1 MSGTSGELNGF
12 HQNSIVARIV
22 SYVDTARR
30 QPVSNLPRQ
39 AAIRCI
45 LDLLGAAASGINQ
58 PGVLAARKTALATMA
73 AGDVPI
79 WFSGT
84 TSSVVG
90 TAWANSA
97 AAAALDLD
105 DGHRLAR
112 GHPGAAVIPT
122 ALAVASE
129 TDASLEDILRA
140 IIIGYDVGVTIGAAR
155 TTYGNTGTW
164 SSYAVVA
171 TAAVLRRT
179 APEILAHAL
188 AIAGESAPNQLFASA
203 PAPRNPAPEGSDVK
217 EGIPWSVVT
226 GLVALS
232 LAEAG
237 HTGPCN
243 ILDST
248 RHYRFSEDL
257 RLGVNPHICNTY
269 FKLYACCRHI
279 HAPLDAML
287 QLVGRYSIDPHAID
301 AIGVE
306 STSGALR
313 ISNRDN
319 PTNLVDVQYSI
330 PYCLALATL
339 RGPQALLPPTP
350 AVLGQS
356 AVVDLARKVTLSVNA
371 DFDARFPAETLAR
384 VTVTVMGRH
393 LVSDVTAPKGE
404 ASDPLSS
411 AELEVKFRAATRLF
425 LNPARQDEI
434 IAWINKAFCAETSKS
449 LLPLHS
455 VLV

>member
-1 MSGTSGELNGF
+1 MSGTFDEVSDGF
-12 HQNSIVARIV
+12 RQDSILARIV
-22 SYVDTARR
+22 SYVDTAR
-30 QPVSNLPRQ
+30 QEPVGERPRQ
-39 AAIRCI
+39 AALRCV

-58 PGVLAARKTALATMA
+58 PGVLAARKTALTTMA

-90 TAWANSA
+90 AAWANSA

-112 GHPGAAVIPT
+112 GHPGAAVIPA
-122 ALAVASE
+122 ALAVAVE
-129 TDASLEDILRA
+129 TGASLDDIVHA
-140 IIIGYDVGVTIGAAR
+140 IIIGYEVGVTVGAAR

-188 AIAGESAPNQLFASA
+188 AIAGESSPNQLFASA

-217 EGIPWSVVT
+217 EGIAWSVVT

-237 HTGPCN
+237 HTGPRN

-248 RHYRFSEDL
+248 RHYRFCQDL
-257 RLGVNPHICNTY
+257 RMGVNPHVCNTY

-279 HAPLDAML
+279 HAPLDAMR
-287 QLVGRYSIDPHAID
+287 QLLSRHPINPQAID
-301 AIGVE
+301 KIEVE
-306 STSGALR
+306 STSGAMR
-313 ISNRDN
+313 ISNRVN

-330 PYCLALATL
+330 PYCIALATL
-339 RGPQALLPPTP
+339 HGSQALLPPTP

-356 AVVDLARKVTLSVNA
+356 AVIDLARKVTLSVNT

-384 VTVTVMGRH
+384 VTVTVNGRNF
-393 LVSDVTAPKGE
+393 VSDVIAPKGE

-411 AELEVKFRAATRLF
+411 AELEAKFRIATRFSLT
-425 LNPARQDEI
+425 ADHQDGILAAMNEADGGDMSYLMRSI
-434 IAWINKAFCAETSKS
+434 R
-449 LLPLHS
+449 
-455 VLV
+455 

>member
-1 MSGTSGELNGF
+1 MSETSDELNDDF
-12 HQNSIVARIV
+12 HQNSILARIV
-22 SYVDTARR
+22 SYVDTAR
-30 QPVSNLPRQ
+30 QEPVGHLPRQ
-39 AAIRCI
+39 AALRCI

-58 PGVLAARKTALATMA
+58 SGVLAVRNAALATMGL
-73 AGDVPI
+73 GDVPI

-90 TAWANSA
+90 AAWANSA

-105 DGHRLAR
+105 DGHRLSR
-112 GHPGAAVIPT
+112 GHPGAAVIPA
-122 ALAVASE
+122 ALAIASE
-129 TDASLEDILRA
+129 TNASLEDTLRA
-140 IIIGYDVGVTIGAAR
+140 IIIGYEVGVTIGAAR

-171 TAAVLRRT
+171 AAAVLRRT

-188 AIAGESAPNQLFASA
+188 AIAGESSPNQLFASA

-226 GLVALS
+226 GLVALN

-237 HTGPCN
+237 HTGPRN

-248 RHYRFSEDL
+248 RHYRFPDDL

-269 FKLYACCRHI
+269 FKLYACCRHV

-287 QLVGRYSIDPHAID
+287 QVLSRHSIDPRAID
-301 AIGVE
+301 RVEVE

-330 PYCLALATL
+330 PYCIALATL
-339 RGPQALLPPTP
+339 HGPEVLLPPTP
-350 AVLGQS
+350 SVLGQS
-356 AVVDLARKVTLSVNA
+356 AVVDLARKVTLSLNA

-384 VTVTVMGRH
+384 VTVTVQGQR

-411 AELEVKFRAATRLF
+411 AELEAKFRAVTRFSLTADHEDRI
-425 LNPARQDEI
+425 LA
-434 IAWINKAFCAETSKS
+434 AMNKNCAGDISQLMLSIK
-449 LLPLHS
+449 
-455 VLV
+455 